1 MFILYFQEVLVG
13 LVAATVFK
21 TVVRNDKSSAGGFDS
36 HALPFMLGLQGCV
49 RGCFYAKKS
58 LRCD

>member
-1 MFILYFQEVLVG
+1 MYFQEVLVG

-36 HALPFMLGLQGCV
+36 HALPFLFASVVIFLFTVAEERLCQG
-49 RGCFYAKKS
+49 A
-58 LRCD
+58 